1 MSREATAFEIFRGGV
16 SPVET
21 VLGESHTS
29 GPECVDSMF
38 SRSRIKRRG
47 QREKVASSNRMPGFR
62 IRACSALV
70 KFEIKRS
77 GISFLL
83 PLLFEEGL
91 PFLNSF
97 KITSFVSR
105 ERNFFSKFQ
114 EGSILQLKRF
124 LARLPVSRAEQ
135 PNQHFS
141 NRAPTGSCKREL
153 GIIRNPPPRIRIRVD
168 SSRFLWAVLSM

>member
-1 MSREATAFEIFRGGV
+1 MLFRAQNQPVGCFRHGV
-16 SPVET
+16 AQ
-21 VLGESHTS
+21 HA
-29 GPECVDSMF
+29 
-38 SRSRIKRRG
+38 G
-47 QREKVASSNRMPGFR
+47 QRANCVISNGLPRFW

-70 KFEIKRS
+70 RFEIERS

-91 PFLNSF
+91 PFF
-97 KITSFVSR
+97 IPSR
-105 ERNFFSKFQ
+105 SRVLCRGKDFFPKFQ

-124 LARLPVSRAEQ
+124 LARLAVSRGEQ

-153 GIIRNPPPRIRIRVD
+153 GIIWNPPPRIRIRVD

>member
-1 MSREATAFEIFRGGV
+1 MRG
-16 SPVET
+16 
-21 VLGESHTS
+21 
-29 GPECVDSMF
+29 
-38 SRSRIKRRG
+38 G
-47 QREKVASSNRMPGFR
+47 QREKVAISNRLPRYR

-70 KFEIKRS
+70 RFEIERS

-91 PFLNSF
+91 PFF
-97 KITSFVSR
+97 IPSR
-105 ERNFFSKFQ
+105 SRVLCRGKEFFPKFQ

-124 LARLPVSRAEQ
+124 LARLAVSRGEQ

-153 GIIRNPPPRIRIRVD
+153 GIIRNPLPESGSGLILANSYRWFCRRSVMLTSKPN
-168 SSRFLWAVLSM
+168 APLSPGSKAS